1 MDKTQLKRHDLVFVS
16 SAGKNKIWQELSGNY
31 TGEARHMLQD
41 VLHGAAYI
49 PGFVR
54 RSEER
59 PADIALG
66 FVHHQR
72 LQGNRLRIGAF
83 AAMQDVVMVMSPY
96 EIMQRRVF
104 AADTPNQCMETLL
117 KLYGLAAEYD
127 LQIGALGSAALELA
141 TDLPYTD
148 DASDVDLLIKP
159 AAYEQLLDF
168 YRTAQEN
175 FGHVKLDF
183 ELELPNGYGV
193 KLAEIFTDT
202 RTVLG
207 KSLDDVNLL
216 YRADIMKYLM

>member
-16 SAGKNKIWQELSGNY
+16 PAGKQKIWREISVDY
-31 TGEARHMLQD
+31 TGDAREMVQG
-41 VLHGAAYI
+41 VLCGAADV

-59 PADIALG
+59 PAEIALG

-72 LQGNRLRIGAF
+72 LKGNRIRIAAF
-83 AAMQDVVMVMSPY
+83 TVMQDIVMVMSPY
-96 EIMQRRVF
+96 EVMQRKAF
-104 AADTPNQCMETLL
+104 AFEAPTQCMATLL
-117 KLYGLAAEYD
+117 QLYGLAAEYD

-159 AAYEQLLDF
+159 AAYEKLLDF

-175 FGHVKLDF
+175 FGQVRLDF

-193 KLAEIFTDT
+193 KLAEIFADT
-202 RTVLG
+202 KTILG
-207 KSLDDVNLL
+207 KSLDDINLL
-216 YRADIMKYLM
+216 YRKDIMKYLI

>member
-16 SAGKNKIWQELSGNY
+16 SSGKEKIWRDIAAAYSGDAWQM
-31 TGEARHMLQD
+31 ARD
-41 VLHGAAYI
+41 VLLGDADV

-54 RSEER
+54 RSDER
-59 PADIALG
+59 PEMLAVG

-83 AAMQDVVMVMSPY
+83 TTMQDIVMTMTPY
-96 EIMQRRVF
+96 EVMQRRAF
-104 AADTPNQCMETLL
+104 AFDAPNLCMETLL
-117 KLYGLAAEYD
+117 KLYSLAAEYD

-148 DASDVDLLIKP
+148 DESDIDLLIKP
-159 AAYEQLLDF
+159 AAYEKLLDF

-175 FGHVKLDF
+175 FGQIKLDF
-183 ELELPNGYGV
+183 ELDLPNGYGV
-193 KLAEIFTDT
+193 KLPEIFADT
-202 RTVLG
+202 RTLLG

-216 YRADIMKYLM
+216 YRADIMKYLN